1 MNLLQSMKD
10 VTQFGDIGIN
20 QVTNMGKDLSQA
32 MYTMQMGQ
40 SIASQPKNMIE
51 KAGKDIGT
59 RGH

>member
-1 MNLLQSMKD
+1 MNLIQSMKD
-10 VTQFGDIGIN
+10 VTQFGNIGMK
-20 QVTNMGKDLSQA
+20 QVSNMTKDFGQA
-32 MYTMQMGQ
+32 MHTLQMGQ